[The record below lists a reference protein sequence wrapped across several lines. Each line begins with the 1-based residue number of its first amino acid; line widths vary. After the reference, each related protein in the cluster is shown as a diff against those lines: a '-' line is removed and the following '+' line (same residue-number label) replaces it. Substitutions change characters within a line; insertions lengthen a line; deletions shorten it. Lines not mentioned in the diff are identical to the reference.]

1 MTKNLTFLS
10 PFILCALIAC
20 SKPADKTT
28 ADAQTVQTVS
38 APAPTATVTLATISV
53 PTAVCE
59 TCEKTI
65 KTAVD
70 KVDGVTAC
78 EVNAKTHVAKVQ
90 FISTKTSV
98 NAIEHSIAKS
108 GYTADAVERDSASY
122 ANLEECCK
130 K

>member
-1 MTKNLTFLS
+1 MTKKITFLS
-10 PFILCALIAC
+10 PFILCGLIAC
-20 SKPADKTT
+20 SKPAEKPV
-28 ADAQTVQTVS
+28 AEAQTVQTVS
-38 APAPTATVTLATISV
+38 ATVTVATISV

-70 KVDGVTAC
+70 KIDGVTAC
-78 EVNAKTHVAKVQ
+78 EVNAKEHTAKVQ
-90 FISTKTSV
+90 FIPAKTSL

-108 GYTADAVERDSASY
+108 GYTADAVERDSAGY